1 MVIIIIA
8 IIVDHHHHHH
18 DFWLQERQALPHV
31 LLFPHLQCPNRCP
44 EPVSVQLPKDDQPHR
59 YATQPPA
66 VQFGPYV
73 VLAVCPQTYRESPRG
88 FHHHYGSPW
97 RMHVCHCGCTCQHRT

>member
-31 LLFPHLQCPNRCP
+31 LLFPHINVRIGAQ
-44 EPVSVQLPKDDQPHR
+44 S
-59 YATQPPA
+59 
-66 VQFGPYV
+66 QFRSSF
-73 VLAVCPQTYRESPRG
+73 QKTI
-88 FHHHYGSPW
+88 
-97 RMHVCHCGCTCQHRT
+97 